1 MLVIFIVNLLS
12 AAIGHGR
19 CGLVGANTIVNL
31 SETVVAFY
39 VFRMTKGRIE
49 MFTGGAVAAIAGW
62 LVVNDVFLIVI
73 LVSGA

>member
-1 MLVIFIVNLLS
+1 
-12 AAIGHGR
+12 
-19 CGLVGANTIVNL
+19 VNL